1 LAPLSDSII
10 TRKLSTNNPMKTY
23 EIIARIVV
31 GIALVAMVAVHALG
45 ILAALASAIVATEPD
60 SQPAQPEIAQPVLMA
75 MPDSRL
81 SVVEL
86 RTLAR
91 HRLGSSVK
99 INGRRIAQS
108 TRAQLLAALSAA

>member
-1 LAPLSDSII
+1 
-10 TRKLSTNNPMKTY
+10 MKTC

-31 GIALVAMVAVHALG
+31 GFALVVMTAVHALG
-45 ILAALASAIVATEPD
+45 ILAALASAIVATGQSE
-60 SQPAQPEIAQPVLMA
+60 SQPTQTETVEPPVLMA
-75 MPDSRL
+75 MPDANL
-81 SVVEL
+81 TVIQL

-108 TRAQLLAALSAA
+108 TRADLLAALGAA

>member
-1 LAPLSDSII
+1 
-10 TRKLSTNNPMKTY
+10 MKTY

-45 ILAALASAIVATEPD
+45 ILAAMLAAIVATGQSE
-60 SQPAQPEIAQPVLMA
+60 SQPTQTETVGPPVLMA

-99 INGRRIAQS
+99 INGRRIAQA
-108 TRAQLLAALSAA
+108 TRADLLAALSAA

>member
-1 LAPLSDSII
+1 
-10 TRKLSTNNPMKTY
+10 MKTY

-31 GIALVAMVAVHALG
+31 GVALVVMTAVHALG
-45 ILAALASAIVATEPD
+45 VLAAMLAAIIATEPD

-75 MPDSRL
+75 LPDARL

-91 HRLGSSVK
+91 HRLGSATR
-99 INGRRIAQS
+99 IAGRRIAQAN
-108 TRAQLLAALSAA
+108 RADLLAALGAA

>member
-1 LAPLSDSII
+1 M
-10 TRKLSTNNPMKTY
+10 KLSTIAAVA
-23 EIIARIVV
+23 IIAAV
-31 GIALVAMVAVHALG
+31 VAVRATIEAAG
-45 ILAALASAIVATEPD
+45 TLAALIGVLIGLESLESLESQAETVEP
-60 SQPAQPEIAQPVLMA
+60 PVLMA

-99 INGRRIAQS
+99 INGRRIAQAN
-108 TRAQLLAALSAA
+108 RAQLLAALSAA

>member
-1 LAPLSDSII
+1 
-10 TRKLSTNNPMKTY
+10 MKTY

-31 GIALVAMVAVHALG
+31 GVALVVMTAVHAAG
-45 ILAALASAIVATEPD
+45 ILAALIGAIVATEHD

-75 MPDSRL
+75 LPDARL

-99 INGRRIAQS
+99 INGRRIAQA
-108 TRAQLLAALSAA
+108 TRADLLAALGAA

>member
-1 LAPLSDSII
+1 M
-10 TRKLSTNNPMKTY
+10 KFST
-23 EIIARIVV
+23 IIARIVV
-31 GIALVAMVAVHALG
+31 GVALVVMTAVHAAG

-60 SQPAQPEIAQPVLMA
+60 SQPAQPETVEPPVLMA

-91 HRLGSSVK
+91 HRLGSSARLA
-99 INGRRIAQS
+99 GRRIAQAN
-108 TRAQLLAALSAA
+108 RAQLLAALSAA

>member
-1 LAPLSDSII
+1 
-10 TRKLSTNNPMKTY
+10 MKTY

-45 ILAALASAIVATEPD
+45 VLAALIGAIVATGQSE
-60 SQPAQPEIAQPVLMA
+60 SQPTQTETVEPPVLMA

-81 SVVEL
+81 SVIEL

-108 TRAQLLAALSAA
+108 TRADLLAALSAA

>member
-1 LAPLSDSII
+1 
-10 TRKLSTNNPMKTY
+10 MKTY

-31 GIALVAMVAVHALG
+31 GVALVAMVAVHALG
-45 ILAALASAIVATEPD
+45 MLAALASAIVATGHD

-75 MPDSRL
+75 LPDSRL

-91 HRLGSSVK
+91 HRLGSSARLA
-99 INGRRIAQS
+99 GRRIAQA
-108 TRAQLLAALSAA
+108 TRADLLAALSAA